1 MASMV
6 ASMRGS
12 SAGRNPTIGIMRLE
26 ASSASEPTYWVK
38 ALAVSLQPCWTTNS
52 QISSRCDFQVST
64 LSAAPIAA
72 DLPDALVGLPPA
84 AGGVVG
90 AGGQEGP
97 AVCVELVELAGQ
109 PVGGAE
115 QFAVDVDL
123 GLVPGA
129 VADPHRAAVPPA
141 GQVRQGAFGQV
152 VFAADPEHDLQGGGL
167 VVQRAGRGGGEEGE
181 EVGGLVG
188 TGGDPERFHGEA
200 RVADPGVAVVP
211 VAFAADAL
219 GQRGG
224 GGGDDRAAGLERQAV
239 QDAAAV
245 VHQVRPRALV
255 LLVQAGPGLPGRGR
269 RVDLVGQLALA
280 PEIGGAWRRERASN
294 AGCCALRNR

>member
-84 AGGVVG
+84 AGGGVG

-167 VVQRAGRGGGEEGE
+167 V
-181 EVGGLVG
+181 G

-224 GGGDDRAAGLERQAV
+224 GGGDDRATGLERQAV

-280 PEIGGAWRRERASN
+280 PDSRGGLLEGGPVQS
-294 AGCCALRNR
+294 